1 MINIVTNFQ
10 ILQEFKKSRYFKV
23 NLGLIATVE
32 KNGKRAFN
40 NQDKFSFSYNT
51 NYNTTILGQG
61 SVGDIKF
68 YVDHFIN
75 EPIFAVY
82 TDDNEEFI
90 FDIDIKMIR
99 EKGIEFYLGFILK
112 TVEEEYNKKV
122 ENDELKKMEAKPI
135 GNPENIFDNPGN
147 VNYEDLKE
155 YLKNKNKNRY
165 N

>member
-1 MINIVTNFQ
+1 
-10 ILQEFKKSRYFKV
+10 
-23 NLGLIATVE
+23 LIATVE

-40 NQDKFSFSYNT
+40 DQDKFSFSYNT

-90 FDIDIKMIR
+90 FDIDIKKMR
-99 EKGIEFYLGFILK
+99 EKRFEFYLGFILK

-135 GNPENIFDNPGN
+135 GNPENILIIQCKLRRP
-147 VNYEDLKE
+147 
-155 YLKNKNKNRY
+155 
-165 N
+165 

>member
-10 ILQEFKKSRYFKV
+10 ILQEFKKSRYFRI
-23 NLGLIATVE
+23 NLGLIGTIE
-32 KNGKRAFN
+32 KNGKRSFN
-40 NQDKFSFSYNT
+40 DQDKFSFTYNT

-75 EPIFAVY
+75 DPIFAVY

-90 FDIDIKMIR
+90 FDIDMKMIK

-122 ENDELKKMEAKPI
+122 VNNELKKTEAKPI
-135 GNPENIFDNPGN
+135 GNPDNIFDNPGN

-155 YLKNKNKNRY
+155 YLKNKNKNRI
-165 N
+165 

>member
-40 NQDKFSFSYNT
+40 DQDKFSFSYNT

-99 EKGIEFYLGFILK
+99 EG
-112 TVEEEYNKKV
+112 
-122 ENDELKKMEAKPI
+122 
-135 GNPENIFDNPGN
+135 
-147 VNYEDLKE
+147 
-155 YLKNKNKNRY
+155 
-165 N
+165 

>member
-1 MINIVTNFQ
+1 MYDKYSNQLSNI
-10 ILQEFKKSRYFKV
+10 QEFKKSRYLKV

-82 TDDNEEFI
+82 TDDNEEF
-90 FDIDIKMIR
+90 DIDIK
-99 EKGIEFYLGFILK
+99 
-112 TVEEEYNKKV
+112 
-122 ENDELKKMEAKPI
+122 NDTRK
-135 GNPENIFDNPGN
+135 
-147 VNYEDLKE
+147 
-155 YLKNKNKNRY
+155 RY
-165 N
+165 

>member
-1 MINIVTNFQ
+1 
-10 ILQEFKKSRYFKV
+10 
-23 NLGLIATVE
+23 
-32 KNGKRAFN
+32 
-40 NQDKFSFSYNT
+40 
-51 NYNTTILGQG
+51 
-61 SVGDIKF
+61 
-68 YVDHFIN
+68 
-75 EPIFAVY
+75 
-82 TDDNEEFI
+82 
-90 FDIDIKMIR
+90 MIR

-122 ENDELKKMEAKPI
+122 ENDELKKMEATN

>member
-1 MINIVTNFQ
+1 MIDIVTNFQ

-90 FDIDIKMIR
+90 FDMDIKMIR

-135 GNPENIFDNPGN
+135 GNPENILIIQ
-147 VNYEDLKE
+147 VM
-155 YLKNKNKNRY
+155 
-165 N
+165 

>member
-82 TDDNEEFI
+82 MI
-90 FDIDIKMIR
+90 MKSLYLIDIK
-99 EKGIEFYLGFILK
+99 
-112 TVEEEYNKKV
+112 
-122 ENDELKKMEAKPI
+122 NDTRK
-135 GNPENIFDNPGN
+135 
-147 VNYEDLKE
+147 
-155 YLKNKNKNRY
+155 RY
-165 N
+165 

>member
-1 MINIVTNFQ
+1 
-10 ILQEFKKSRYFKV
+10 
-23 NLGLIATVE
+23 LIATVE

-112 TVEEEYNKKV
+112 L
-122 ENDELKKMEAKPI
+122 LKKNIIRKSRMTNLRWKPNQLVI
-135 GNPENIFDNPGN
+135 LRTFLIIQ
-147 VNYEDLKE
+147 VM
-155 YLKNKNKNRY
+155 
-165 N
+165 